1 MRSEP
6 QVSLRQQSNI
16 EFVEAVMAATQLDP
30 RTALIVVDLQK
41 IVASMPSAHPFA
53 EVLKNASRLA
63 DAFRQRDL
71 PVILVNVVGMAPG
84 RTEQSRSG
92 GDLPP
97 DWSELLPNLN
107 QQPQD
112 HLVSKKTWGAF
123 TNTGLEDYLKSAGIT
138 HVVVCG
144 VATSVGVESTARQ
157 AHELGFNVTLAV
169 DAMTDLGAEAHAN
182 SVERIFPKLGET
194 ATTQD
199 IIDLLSTRDA

>member
-1 MRSEP
+1 
-6 QVSLRQQSNI
+6 
-16 EFVEAVMAATQLDP
+16 MAATQLDS

-41 IVASMPSAHPFA
+41 IVAAMPCAHPFE
-53 EVLKNASRLA
+53 EVLKNAACLA
-63 DAFRQRDL
+63 GAFRQHDL
-71 PVILVNVVGMAPG
+71 PVVLVNVVGMAPG
-84 RTEQSRSG
+84 RTEQSHSG
-92 GDLPP
+92 GGLPP
-97 DWSELLPNLN
+97 DWSELLPELN

-123 TNTGLEDYLKSAGIT
+123 THTGLEDYLKSAGVT

-169 DAMTDLGAEAHAN
+169 DAMTDLSAEAHAN

-194 ATTQD
+194 GTSQD
-199 IIDLLSTRDA
+199 IVDLLSAGGA